1 MALPQYRQRASAP
14 RCHTSRGSS
23 GSAASI
29 RLLLLPNFNDPL
41 ELDNPCLF
49 MEEPISGVRTA
60 SYQFNANDV
69 HKMKELSEDQEAG
82 DLLNPIGGLRLG
94 KPRAFI
100 VFESRRTVIS
110 GHSMDAD
117 SYQSPKKTLV
127 DLQSNAHLKGIAWP
141 RACAS
146 ISKSSASHASVSR

>member
-1 MALPQYRQRASAP
+1 
-14 RCHTSRGSS
+14 
-23 GSAASI
+23 
-29 RLLLLPNFNDPL
+29 
-41 ELDNPCLF
+41 

-69 HKMKELSEDQEAG
+69 RKMKELSEDQEAG

-100 VFESRRTVIS
+100 VLESRRTVIS

-117 SYQSPKKTLV
+117 SYQIGR
-127 DLQSNAHLKGIAWP
+127 AH
-141 RACAS
+141 
-146 ISKSSASHASVSR
+146 V